1 MSALADSAKRL
12 ELAAET
18 ADDTE
23 TSRVLEQL
31 DRDECRSKLLMAA
44 VRAGLDSN
52 DAGSGTL
59 EAAIGNAWIQMEGAL
74 DRDAEV
80 VAAVRREEDDLVDA
94 LARVL
99 EIDLPS
105 EVERAIR
112 ATVGRVAEDLE
123 RLDRLPHD

>member
-1 MSALADSAKRL
+1 MGLSGTRTYVGFGFGAI
-12 ELAAET
+12 
-18 ADDTE
+18 
-23 TSRVLEQL
+23 Q
-31 DRDECRSKLLMAA
+31 
-44 VRAGLDSN
+44 AGLFLYE
-52 DAGSGTL
+52 AFGSGAFSRL
-59 EAAIGNAWIQMEGAL
+59 VVAEVVP
-74 DRDAEV
+74 EV

-112 ATVGRVAEDLE
+112 ATVGRVAEDVE